1 MEFST
6 GSLIDS
12 PITFIVICVGAI
24 LLLVLLKRVVRRTI
38 KLITVMLLIS
48 AFIAIA
54 LIGYWQNWYS
64 LTSAHEPRPA
74 PTRRATP
81 AQH

>member
-1 MEFST
+1 MEFFI
-6 GSLIDS
+6 GKLIDS
-12 PITFIVICVGAI
+12 PITFIVICVGGI
-24 LLLVLLKRVVRRTI
+24 LLLVLLKHVVRWTI
-38 KLITVMLLIS
+38 KLITVLLLIS

-64 LTSAHEPRPA
+64 LISVHESRPS
-74 PTRRATP
+74 PTRRAT

>member
-1 MEFST
+1 MEFFS
-6 GSLIDS
+6 GRLIDS
-12 PITFIVICVGAI
+12 PITFIVLCVSAI
-24 LLLVLLKRVVRRTI
+24 LLLALLKHIVRSTI
-38 KLITVMLLIS
+38 KLITVLLLIS

-54 LIGYWQNWYS
+54 LIGYSQNWYS
-64 LTSAHEPRPA
+64 LTSAHEPRPT